1 MNAPDSPLLRVTVAR
16 KTAVAE
22 GICAFEL
29 VPADNTALPAFTAG
43 AHIDVHLPDSCGGLV
58 RQYSLCNAPG
68 ETHRYLIGVLR
79 EPASRGGSAAL
90 HDAVQAGQ
98 ALAISA
104 PRNHFTLAEGAPHS
118 LLLAGGIGI
127 TPLLAMAE
135 RLSARGERFAL
146 HYAARSR
153 ARAAF
158 LDRLASAPFAAQVA
172 LHFDD
177 EAEAQRLD
185 LPRLL
190 AGAAADQPGTHLY
203 VCGPKGFIDAVLAQA
218 RAQGWPEAQLHWEF
232 FANDAGAPRDSD
244 APFEVELAS
253 SGRVVVV
260 PRGRS
265 IVQALADAG
274 IEVMTSCEQGVCG
287 TCLTA
292 VKAGTPDHR
301 DAYLTPEEQAAN
313 DQMLLCCSRA
323 KSARLVLAL

>member
-1 MNAPDSPLLRVTVAR
+1 MSAARPLPLLHVTVAR
-16 KTAVAE
+16 KTPVAE

-29 VPADNTALPAFTAG
+29 VPEGEAALPAFTAG
-43 AHIDVHLPDSCGGLV
+43 AHIDVHLPGGLV

-79 EPASRGGSAAL
+79 EPASRGGSSAL

-98 ALAISA
+98 PLSISA
-104 PRNHFTLAEGAPHS
+104 PRNHFALAEGAPHS

-135 RLSARGERFAL
+135 RLWAQGERFAL

-158 LDRLASAPFAAQVA
+158 LDRLASAPYAAQVA

-177 EAEAQRLD
+177 EAPAQRLD
-185 LPRLL
+185 LPQLL
-190 AGAAADQPGTHLY
+190 AAASGDTQLY

-218 RAQGWPEAQLHWEF
+218 RAAGWPESRLHWEF
-232 FANDAGAPRDSD
+232 FANDAGGVRDSD
-244 APFEVELAS
+244 EAFEVELAS
-253 SGRVVVV
+253 TGQVVTV
-260 PRGRS
+260 PRGCS
-265 IVQALADAG
+265 IVQALGQCG
-274 IEVMTSCEQGVCG
+274 IDVMTSCEQGVCG
-287 TCLTA
+287 TCLTR
-292 VKAGTPDHR
+292 VKAGQPDHR
-301 DAYLTPEEQAAN
+301 DAYLTPDEQAAN

-323 KSARLVLAL
+323 KTPRLVLEL